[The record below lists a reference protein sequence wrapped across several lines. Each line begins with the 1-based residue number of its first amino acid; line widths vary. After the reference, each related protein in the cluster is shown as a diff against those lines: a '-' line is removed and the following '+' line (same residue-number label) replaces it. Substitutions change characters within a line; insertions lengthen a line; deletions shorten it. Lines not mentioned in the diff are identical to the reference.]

1 MQVKIQFRDITT
13 SELLYKTETDLI
25 PNIGITV
32 MIEKQLFVV
41 QKVIVSFDKNI
52 ILCYGKIL

>member
-1 MQVKIQFRDITT
+1 MQAKVQFRDITT
-13 SELLYKTETDLI
+13 SSLLYKTETDLI
-25 PNIGITV
+25 PSIGITV
-32 MIEKQLFVV
+32 MIEKQLFLI